1 MLFAGLLVTSL
12 LVKCLLF
19 RVCSWLSITGLSN
32 KCLLF
37 AGLSTEGLSTEGL
50 FLKKHDYR
58 VFVEREFDYPR
69 HVVSGPALAVRMPV
83 EQGLVDVRGAIV
95 QGADFLVVR
104 GFVGYGP
111 SVRVHEYV
119 DSGPVVRVRVF
130 VDYGPVDRVHVF
142 VGSWPFDRVHV
153 FVDSGSVVRVCV
165 FVPQVHHIF
174 NYLNRNFMGIIF
186 IENGSG

>member
-1 MLFAGLLVTSL
+1 
-12 LVKCLLF
+12 
-19 RVCSWLSITGLSN
+19 
-32 KCLLF
+32 LLF

-119 DSGPVVRVRVF
+119 DSGPV
-130 VDYGPVDRVHVF
+130 DRVHVF
-142 VGSWPFDRVHV
+142 VGSWTFDRVRV
-153 FVDSGSVVRVCV
+153 FVDSGSVIRVCV
-165 FVPQVHHIF
+165 LVDSGPVVRFYLFVD
-174 NYLNRNFMGIIF
+174 
-186 IENGSG
+186 SGHVVQI